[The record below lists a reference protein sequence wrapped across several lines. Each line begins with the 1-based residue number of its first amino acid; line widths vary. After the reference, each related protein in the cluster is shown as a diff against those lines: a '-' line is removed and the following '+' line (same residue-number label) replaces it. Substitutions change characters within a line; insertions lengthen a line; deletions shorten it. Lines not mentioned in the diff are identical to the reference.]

1 MMIMDNR
8 THSNRFAGPVSTAET
23 YWQPAAPFPRKTNLP
38 DFPEPDEAKALL
50 LSLTSRSEKMRSLI
64 FGIAAAAC
72 LLGGGVSLA
81 QPTTQGTAPSGTATA
96 PAPSRAPTAAGTSAG
111 VNNSAADRDKNVG
124 AAAGNNNQAVAT
136 TNANAPAPAK
146 GANSFTMGEA
156 KSRLEKNGFS
166 NVGDLTKDDNGV
178 WRGNAQ
184 KGGSTTAVWLDYK
197 GNTGEGK

>member
-23 YWQPAAPFPRKTNLP
+23 YWQPAAPFPGKTNLP

-50 LSLTSRSEKMRSLI
+50 LSLTSRSVKMRSLI

-96 PAPSRAPTAAGTSAG
+96 PVPSRAPT
-111 VNNSAADRDKNVG
+111 AADRDKNVG

-184 KGGSTTAVWLDYK
+184 KGGSTTTVWLDYK

>member
-1 MMIMDNR
+1 
-8 THSNRFAGPVSTAET
+8 
-23 YWQPAAPFPRKTNLP
+23 
-38 DFPEPDEAKALL
+38 
-50 LSLTSRSEKMRSLI
+50 
-64 FGIAAAAC
+64 

-81 QPTTQGTAPSGTATA
+81 QSTTQGTSPSGTATA
-96 PAPSRAPTAAGTSAG
+96 PAPSRAPTAGPSAG
-111 VNNSAADRDKNVG
+111 VNTSAADRDKNVG

-178 WRGNAQ
+178 WRGSAQ

-197 GNTGEGK
+197 GNVGEGK

>member
-1 MMIMDNR
+1 LAAGRSVPWENK
-8 THSNRFAGPVSTAET
+8 FAGLPGTRRGKSTFTFANVQE
-23 YWQPAAPFPRKTNLP
+23 R
-38 DFPEPDEAKALL
+38 
-50 LSLTSRSEKMRSLI
+50 KMRSLI

-111 VNNSAADRDKNVG
+111 VNNSAADRDKKVW

-184 KGGSTTAVWLDYK
+184 KGGSSTTVWLDYK